1 MNDVLKQAMEK
12 VASQCLYKE
21 ANKFEDIWNGVKEKG
36 SELKGKIT
44 DYWASLD
51 ENERATIIGLGALG
65 IPLGA
70 FIGPTLTGR
79 SANPAVKGLVTA
91 GTTLGTGLL
100 GLGLGVGAV
109 EGWDYV
115 EPRMHAWLGNVD
127 KVKNKVAELE
137 KLQTELGGKGYTG
150 AVYQRKFKQ
159 NEEALKYLKAFLD
172 KHNDSPET
180 K

>member
-1 MNDVLKQAMEK
+1 MNDVVKQAMEK

-21 ANKFEDIWNGVKEKG
+21 ANIFEDMWNGVKEKG
-36 SELKGKIT
+36 SELKNKIT

-115 EPRMHAWLGNVD
+115 EPRMQAWLGNVD
-127 KVKNKVAELE
+127 KVEAKVAELK
-137 KLQTELGGKGYTG
+137 KLQTELGGKGYTD

-159 NEEALKYLKAFLD
+159 NEEALKFLD
-172 KHNDSPET
+172 AWLEKRKSPED
-180 K
+180 KK

>member
-1 MNDVLKQAMEK
+1 MNDVVKQAMEK

-21 ANKFEDIWNGVKEKG
+21 AQGLEDLWNGITEKG
-36 SELKGKIT
+36 SELKAKIT
-44 DYWASLD
+44 NYWDSLD

-115 EPRMHAWLGNVD
+115 EPRMHAWLGNVE
-127 KVKNKVAELE
+127 KVSEKIQELE
-137 KLQTELGGKGYTG
+137 ERKANLGNQGYPEPVYNRKLEDI
-150 AVYQRKFKQ
+150 
-159 NEEALKYLKAFLD
+159 NEALEYLNAYKAD
-172 KHNDSPET
+172 KTPSNS
-180 K
+180 